1 MQIYKSIEYNM
12 KILALMIEQSPAS
25 ECQAIGYAKSQYELE
40 TRKQLE
46 RLYSL
51 KNYWVLKL
59 RRSNQGKDKSLSMLY
74 IYWIA

>member
-12 KILALMIEQSPAS
+12 KILALMIEQNPAS
-25 ECQAIGYAKSQYELE
+25 ECQAIGYVKSQYELE

-59 RRSNQGKDKSLSMLY
+59 RRRFFKVKTKDYLCFISTE
-74 IYWIA
+74 